1 MATLISALGC
11 LDAQAA
17 WKVGVEAAER
27 SAVAA
32 VKAGLNLTLD
42 RTRISFGTFAADAEA
57 LKPS

>member
-42 RTRISFGTFAADAEA
+42 RTRISI
-57 LKPS
+57 KRVCC